1 MSSEINDIQYIRK
14 NFKLK
19 KYIYIQIFMMHYDM
33 KLLNRMRTAFNEDQV
48 QIFQSY
54 FNVEQ
59 NPDPQDLDTI
69 ADQAGVSRRV
79 AQVWFQNARAR
90 SKKNMQIISIANVI
104 PRSDIYFA
112 Q

>member
-1 MSSEINDIQYIRK
+1 
-14 NFKLK
+14 
-19 KYIYIQIFMMHYDM
+19 
-33 KLLNRMRTAFNEDQV
+33 MRTAFNEDQV

-90 SKKNMQIISIANVI
+90 SKKNMQISNTSPV
-104 PRSDIYFA
+104 SVSSKDSSKYQYFIT
-112 Q
+112 